1 MKQMIIIALISSI
14 AFASNAQSTKL
25 QYGLKAGMNVSAL
38 SGKNAG
44 MVYNLNAWYA
54 GAQLTLPFSKVIAF
68 QPELLY
74 SREGFRSPGMKYKF
88 DFARM
93 PLTFQFRHESGVYAE
108 FGAQFGIKLKSTAND
123 IDDDQKIDIP
133 DMESYNAGLIMG
145 MGYRH
150 ASGIGVNVR
159 FAPSLTGVGKEL
171 DAKLTTLSFG
181 LSYSLESNK

>member
-14 AFASNAQSTKL
+14 AFAATAQSTKL
-25 QYGLKAGMNVSAL
+25 QYGLKAGMNVAAL
-38 SGKNAG
+38 SGKNSGEA
-44 MVYNLNAWYA
+44 YNLNAWYA
-54 GAQLTLPFSKVIAF
+54 GAQLTLPLSKVFAF

-74 SREGFRSPGMKYKF
+74 SREGFRGTGMKYNF

-93 PLTFQFRHESGVYAE
+93 PLTFQLRHESGVYAE
-108 FGAQFGIKLKSTAND
+108 FGAQFGVKLRSTAND
-123 IDDDQKIDIP
+123 IDDDQKIEIP

-150 ASGIGVNVR
+150 TSGIGINIR
-159 FAPSLTGVGKEL
+159 FAPSLTGVGKGL

-181 LSYSLESNK
+181 ISYSLESNK